1 MKKTQYLKEKKVFL
15 EQILNLT
22 ALLEEAEGDL
32 EDLEEWWEF
41 HGVDEE

>member
-1 MKKTQYLKEKKVFL
+1 MKKTQYLKEKKLLTEGIEYL
-15 EQILNLT
+15 E
-22 ALLEEAEGDL
+22 ALLEEAVGDL